1 MEFFTALSVL
11 AAICV
16 SGGVGFYLNKHL
28 NAKRIG
34 DATELATR
42 IVEESRKEAQ
52 AQKKEI
58 LLQGQDELFNQKRE
72 LEHEFK
78 ERERELKARDR
89 KLQEQGERLE
99 EKLEKA
105 TEKEHELLSVE
116 KDLSKKERKLAE
128 LEETLNERIDEQE
141 HRLQEVSGLT
151 AEEARQRLFA
161 EIESRTRHEAA
172 KMMRLIEA
180 EARETADRKAKEIIA
195 CSIQRYAGDYVGEHT
210 VTAVT
215 LPSEDMKGRIIG
227 REGRNIRALEAATGV
242 DLIIDDTPETVILSA
257 YSPLRRQVAKMA
269 LERLI
274 QDGRIHPARIEDVV
288 HKCEQELEVQ
298 IREVGEQATFDA
310 GVHGIHPELVRFLG
324 QLRYRTSFT
333 QNVLQHSL
341 EVSALCGMM
350 AAELGMDIKKAKR
363 AGLLHDIG
371 KAVDHE
377 VEGPHALI
385 GADLAKKYNESK
397 EILHAIA
404 AHHEDQRPETALAVL
419 VQAADSLPGPVPARA
434 RNSWKATSSALRIWK
449 TSLPNSTEYPKRT
462 PFRPGAKSASWSIPK
477 TWMTI
482 RPTCSVRASPARLK
496 KTLPIPARSAS
507 RSSVSAGPSATRNS
521 RRSSCHSREGTSVPS
536 FFMLEG
542 IGESGPQMMP
552 PLQPS
557 AL

>member
-89 KLQEQGERLE
+89 KLQEQGDRLE

-419 VQAADSLPGPVPARA
+419 VQAADSLSGA
-434 RNSWKATSSALRIWK
+434 
-449 TSLPNSTEYPKRT
+449 
-462 PFRPGAKSASWSIPK
+462 RPGARKELLESYVKRLEDLENIASEFDGVSKAYAIQAGRE
-477 TWMTI
+477 I
-482 RPTCSVRASPARLK
+482 RVMVNSENVDDDQTYMLCKGITGKIEENLTYPGQIRVTVIRERRAVGYAK
-496 KTLPIPARSAS
+496 
-507 RSSVSAGPSATRNS
+507 
-521 RRSSCHSREGTSVPS
+521 
-536 FFMLEG
+536 
-542 IGESGPQMMP
+542 
-552 PLQPS
+552 
-557 AL
+557 

>member
-1 MEFFTALSVL
+1 MELFTALSVL

-419 VQAADSLPGPVPARA
+419 VQAADSLSGA
-434 RNSWKATSSALRIWK
+434 
-449 TSLPNSTEYPKRT
+449 
-462 PFRPGAKSASWSIPK
+462 RPGARKELLESYVKRLEDLENIASEFDGVSKAYAIQAGRE
-477 TWMTI
+477 I
-482 RPTCSVRASPARLK
+482 RVMVNSENVDDDQTYMLCKGITGKIEENLTYPGQIRVTVIRERRAVGYAK
-496 KTLPIPARSAS
+496 
-507 RSSVSAGPSATRNS
+507 
-521 RRSSCHSREGTSVPS
+521 
-536 FFMLEG
+536 
-542 IGESGPQMMP
+542 
-552 PLQPS
+552 
-557 AL
+557 

>member
-58 LLQGQDELFNQKRE
+58 LLQGQDELVNQKRE

-419 VQAADSLPGPVPARA
+419 VQAADSLSGA
-434 RNSWKATSSALRIWK
+434 
-449 TSLPNSTEYPKRT
+449 
-462 PFRPGAKSASWSIPK
+462 RPGARKELLESYVKRLEDLENIASEFDGVSKAYAIQAGRE
-477 TWMTI
+477 I
-482 RPTCSVRASPARLK
+482 RVMVNSENVDDDQTYMLCKGITGKIEENLTYPGQIRVTVIRERRAVGYAK
-496 KTLPIPARSAS
+496 
-507 RSSVSAGPSATRNS
+507 
-521 RRSSCHSREGTSVPS
+521 
-536 FFMLEG
+536 
-542 IGESGPQMMP
+542 
-552 PLQPS
+552 
-557 AL
+557 

>member
-227 REGRNIRALEAATGV
+227 REGRNIRALEAAYRSEEAATGV

-310 GVHGIHPELVRFLG
+310 GVHGIHPELV
-324 QLRYRTSFT
+324 RYRTSFT

-419 VQAADSLPGPVPARA
+419 VQAADSLSGA
-434 RNSWKATSSALRIWK
+434 
-449 TSLPNSTEYPKRT
+449 
-462 PFRPGAKSASWSIPK
+462 RPGARKELLESYVKRLEDLENIASEFDGVSKAYAIQAGRE
-477 TWMTI
+477 I
-482 RPTCSVRASPARLK
+482 RVMVNSENVDDDQTYMLCKGITGKIEENLTYPGQIRVTVIRERRAVGYAK
-496 KTLPIPARSAS
+496 
-507 RSSVSAGPSATRNS
+507 
-521 RRSSCHSREGTSVPS
+521 
-536 FFMLEG
+536 
-542 IGESGPQMMP
+542 
-552 PLQPS
+552 
-557 AL
+557 

>member
-11 AAICV
+11 AAICL

-58 LLQGQDELFNQKRE
+58 LLQGQDELSNQKRE

-78 ERERELKARDR
+78 ERERELKPRDR
-89 KLQEQGERLE
+89 KLQERGQRLE

-419 VQAADSLPGPVPARA
+419 VQAADSLSGA
-434 RNSWKATSSALRIWK
+434 
-449 TSLPNSTEYPKRT
+449 
-462 PFRPGAKSASWSIPK
+462 RPGARKELLESYVKRLEDLENIASEFDGVSKAYAIQAGRE
-477 TWMTI
+477 I
-482 RPTCSVRASPARLK
+482 RVMVNSENVDDDQTYMLCKGITGKIEENLTYPGQIRVTVIRERRAVGYAK
-496 KTLPIPARSAS
+496 
-507 RSSVSAGPSATRNS
+507 
-521 RRSSCHSREGTSVPS
+521 
-536 FFMLEG
+536 
-542 IGESGPQMMP
+542 
-552 PLQPS
+552 
-557 AL
+557 

>member
-11 AAICV
+11 AAICL

-89 KLQEQGERLE
+89 KLQEQGERRE

-419 VQAADSLPGPVPARA
+419 VQAADSLSGA
-434 RNSWKATSSALRIWK
+434 
-449 TSLPNSTEYPKRT
+449 
-462 PFRPGAKSASWSIPK
+462 RPGARKELLESYVKRLEDLENIASEFDGVSKAYAIQAGRE
-477 TWMTI
+477 I
-482 RPTCSVRASPARLK
+482 RVMVNSENVDDDQTYMLCKGITGKIEENLTYPGQIRVTVIRERRAVGYAK
-496 KTLPIPARSAS
+496 
-507 RSSVSAGPSATRNS
+507 
-521 RRSSCHSREGTSVPS
+521 
-536 FFMLEG
+536 
-542 IGESGPQMMP
+542 
-552 PLQPS
+552 
-557 AL
+557 

>member
-11 AAICV
+11 AAICL

-180 EARETADRKAKEIIA
+180 EARETADRKAMEIIA

-419 VQAADSLPGPVPARA
+419 VQAADSLSGA
-434 RNSWKATSSALRIWK
+434 
-449 TSLPNSTEYPKRT
+449 
-462 PFRPGAKSASWSIPK
+462 RPGARKELLESYVKRLEDLENIASEFDGVSKAYAIQAGRE
-477 TWMTI
+477 I
-482 RPTCSVRASPARLK
+482 RVMVNSENVDDDQTYMLCKGITGKIEENLTYPGQIRVTVIRERRAVGYAK
-496 KTLPIPARSAS
+496 
-507 RSSVSAGPSATRNS
+507 
-521 RRSSCHSREGTSVPS
+521 
-536 FFMLEG
+536 
-542 IGESGPQMMP
+542 
-552 PLQPS
+552 
-557 AL
+557 